1 MFLVLQEK
9 NIKMRI
15 DLDGKKALVGG
26 STGGIGKAIAIELS
40 KCGADVTLM
49 ARNKE
54 KLKKTINELSKNENS
69 NHNYI
74 EVDFNNFND
83 LKIVTA
89 DFFKKNTIDILI
101 NNTQGPAAGG
111 SLEKNV
117 TDYQNAFDLL
127 FKTHV
132 WITSLALKGMTL
144 KKWGRIIN
152 VASISVK
159 EPLNYLVLSNSMRAA
174 LVTWAKSLSTDVAK
188 SSITVNNILTGYFD
202 TDRIQKLNLEKAKK
216 MKIKPSK
223 VRKAMEDMVP
233 MKRIGDPEEYAY
245 LVCFLASN
253 FSSYIT
259 GTNIPIDGGL
269 IKSL

>member
-1 MFLVLQEK
+1 MFLAPQEK

-15 DLDGKKALVGG
+15 DLNGKRALVGG
-26 STGGIGKAIAIELS
+26 STAGIGRAIAIELS

-49 ARNKE
+49 SRNKE
-54 KLKKTINELSKNENS
+54 KLQKTINKLSKSENS
-69 NHNYI
+69 KHNYI
-74 EVDFNNFND
+74 EVDFNNFSE

-89 DFFKKNTIDILI
+89 DFFEKYTIDILI
-101 NNTQGPAAGG
+101 NNTQGPSAGG
-111 SLEKNV
+111 SMEKNIA
-117 TDYQNAFDLL
+117 DYQNSFDLL

-132 WITSLALKGMTL
+132 WTTSLALKGML
-144 KKWGRIIN
+144 AKKWGRIIN

-174 LVTWAKSLSTDVAK
+174 LVTWAKSLSMDVAK
-188 SSITVNNILTGYFD
+188 DNITVNNILTGYFD

-216 MKIKPSK
+216 MKIKPREVK
-223 VRKAMEDMVP
+223 TAMEEMVP
-233 MKRIGDPEEYAY
+233 MKRIGDPKEYAY
-245 LVCFLASN
+245 LVAFLASD

-259 GTNIPIDGGL
+259 GANIPIDGGL

>member
-49 ARNKE
+49 ARDKE
-54 KLKKTINELSKNENS
+54 KLKKTLNELSKNENS

-83 LKIVTA
+83 LKIATA

-101 NNTQGPAAGG
+101 NNTQGPPAGG
-111 SLEKNV
+111 SLEKNI
-117 TDYQNAFDLL
+117 TDYQNSFDLL
-127 FKTHV
+127 FKNHV

-174 LVTWAKSLSTDVAK
+174 LVTWAKSLSIDVAK
-188 SSITVNNILTGYFD
+188 NSITVNNILTGYFD

-216 MKIKPSK
+216 MKIKPSE
-223 VRKAMEDMVP
+223 VRKAMENMVP
-233 MKRIGDPEEYAY
+233 MNRIGDPVEYAY

-259 GTNIPIDGGL
+259 GANIPIDGGL